1 MKSTSRKIRERM
13 VGFSKCFEFEESLPG
28 RSRPLS
34 VTNYS
39 PAITFRSTAWRLL
52 LALTVRPLKF
62 KLAANIYC
70 RLQVGVPDT
79 DRRAPGDCRPRR
91 RGAASL
97 ASPRPRS
104 PSRPCIKCVCAA
116 ATYTRGTCADGGDPV
131 ARLPPPAAPTALT
144 SSLSIARNDAR
155 EYGRGPIGR
164 RLSTTTFAIKPQAH
178 SVLNYKPFCF
188 F

>member
-13 VGFSKCFEFEESLPG
+13 VGFSKCFEESLPG

-62 KLAANIYC
+62 KPAQC

-79 DRRAPGDCRPRR
+79 DRRAPGDCRARR

-155 EYGRGPIGR
+155 EYGRPDGDRSADGFPR
-164 RLSTTTFAIKPQAH
+164 PHLQSSHRLT
-178 SVLNYKPFCF
+178 PF
-188 F
+188 